1 MYLPKISLWPHY
13 WLWYLVRKKL
23 TSSSPGGGLR
33 TGLLPVGD
41 WRPIPCEWTDAEELV
56 EDTDE
61 SNDVVGDG
69 CYGYVIKSTL
79 NWKETCFYAKHIT
92 VV

>member
-1 MYLPKISLWPHY
+1 MTTLLIKS
-13 WLWYLVRKKL
+13 RKKKL

-41 WRPIPCEWTDAEELV
+41 WRPIPCEWADADELD